1 MKLRILVLGAWLCTL
16 APAAWAE
23 PPKEHSRS
31 PVTFSPQAGETVT
44 IEQTGDEIA
53 AKLPSGKIQALGEM
67 EEEEFRFGATP
78 LLQADFNF
86 DGAGDVAVFESS
98 GYGGVN
104 QFYTLYLWDRA
115 GRSFQA
121 FADMVSNP
129 DLNIGRKALVSGQRN
144 GPRWYTTE
152 YRSDAGKLYAAVERE
167 TVADGFDYVTFKNP
181 AGQATGHKVV
191 SNGEEDGRLSENL
204 PDAVI
209 QIQADKVLLYDKPD
223 AAARTKMYV
232 VKGDT
237 ATLLDYSGNNA
248 ETTGEDG
255 WFLIRFKGRK
265 VIEKWVEGSAL
276 PSP

>member
-1 MKLRILVLGAWLCTL
+1 MQLQIRVLGAWLCIL
-16 APAAWAE
+16 SAAASAE
-23 PPKEHSRS
+23 APKEHPTL

-53 AKLPSGKIQALGEM
+53 AKLPSGKIQTLGGM
-67 EEEEFRFGATP
+67 EKEEFRFGAAP

-86 DGAGDVAVFESS
+86 DGADDVAVFDSS

-104 QFYTLYLWDRA
+104 QFYTLYLWDKI
-115 GRSFQA
+115 GRGFQA

-191 SNGEEDGRLSENL
+191 SNGEEDGRPAENY
-204 PDAVI
+204 PDAAV
-209 QIQADKVLLYDKPD
+209 QIQADKVWLYDKPD
-223 AAARTKMYV
+223 AAAKTKMYV

-237 ATLLDYSGNNA
+237 VTLLDYAGNNA
-248 ETTGEDG
+248 DAPGDG

-265 VIEKWVEGSAL
+265 VIEKWIEGGAL